1 MINEDL
7 SLVENTLQGDKEA
20 FGQLVKKYETMV
32 FNLAYRMVG
41 SREEAAD
48 MAQEAFLRAYRSL
61 STYRAEFKFS
71 TWVCR
76 IASHACIDH
85 LRRQRVQTLPGEDLE
100 RLAGDGDGLSPHEE
114 YEQTE
119 TAGIIK
125 QAIASLPEKYR
136 LAILLRYAEDMT
148 YEDIALA
155 LDMPLGT
162 VKTHLR
168 RARLMLKDRLNL
180 SDEGVLSIEM
190 C

>member
-7 SLVENTLQGDKEA
+7 SLVERTLQGDKEA
-20 FGQLVKKYETMV
+20 FGQLVIKHETMV

-61 STYRAEFKFS
+61 HTYKAEFKFS

-76 IASHACIDH
+76 IASHACIDY
-85 LRRQRVQTLPGEDLE
+85 LRRQRVHAVSAEDLE
-100 RLAGDGDGLSPHEE
+100 RLAGDGGEPSPHEK
-114 YEQTE
+114 YEQSE
-119 TAGIIK
+119 TAGIIQ

-136 LAILLRYAEDMT
+136 VAILLRYIEDMT

-168 RARLMLKDRLNL
+168 RARLMLKDKLNL
-180 SDEGVLSIEM
+180 SKEGVLSIEM